1 VSFGLPPAY
10 KRQREAHELQ
20 KEAETMTQFHEGQ
33 EVEVATT
40 ALESR
45 GGRAYT
51 RKWRKARIDYRN
63 CIAIEGPLPRKEK
76 WHVIFAD
83 GTRGVFDEDHIRIDP
98 LQATRDAIERSM
110 LREPGCVK
118 DVPWPRGE

>member
-1 VSFGLPPAY
+1 
-10 KRQREAHELQ
+10 
-20 KEAETMTQFHEGQ
+20 MTQFHEGQ

-63 CIAIEGPLPRKEK
+63 CIAIEYLLTAR
-76 WHVIFAD
+76 
-83 GTRGVFDEDHIRIDP
+83 
-98 LQATRDAIERSM
+98 ER
-110 LREPGCVK
+110 V
-118 DVPWPRGE
+118 

>member
-20 KEAETMTQFHEGQ
+20 KEAKTMTQFHEGQ

-45 GGRAYT
+45 GGRALRHFRVY
-51 RKWRKARIDYRN
+51 AR
-63 CIAIEGPLPRKEK
+63 
-76 WHVIFAD
+76 
-83 GTRGVFDEDHIRIDP
+83 EDR
-98 LQATRDAIERSM
+98 LS
-110 LREPGCVK
+110 
-118 DVPWPRGE
+118 